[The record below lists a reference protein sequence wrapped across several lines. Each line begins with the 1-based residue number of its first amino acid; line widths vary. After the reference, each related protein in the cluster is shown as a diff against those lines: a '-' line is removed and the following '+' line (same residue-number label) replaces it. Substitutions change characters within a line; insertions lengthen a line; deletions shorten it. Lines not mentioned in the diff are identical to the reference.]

1 MNLRL
6 VKNDVR
12 QMKFRKFINRT
23 DIRVE
28 MADHA
33 DDREAMV
40 CCNRVVNYNL
50 GATVTF
56 LVAVQVIVDKRQGMI
71 SCGEIYVYA

>member
-1 MNLRL
+1 M
-6 VKNDVR
+6 V
-12 QMKFRKFINRT
+12 
-23 DIRVE
+23 
-28 MADHA
+28 DHA

-40 CCNRVVNYNL
+40 YCNRVVNYNL

-56 LVAVQVIVDKRQGMI
+56 LIVVHGIVDKRQGMI